1 MSPCLTSGTVLSST
15 ACGVPNIKIL
25 HTSNFPWWE
34 CCCGWAPGCG
44 LRGRAGPLTA
54 LGESGFETFL
64 LRLHFYLESKQ
75 WDKNQCAH
83 LPILLQPLHSWL
95 FVLLFFLIC
104 PYGGI
109 NPIMK
114 GLQLNRL
121 LNLTNSLI
129 GVQLLLRQQVIFY
142 SLLHK
147 YDEPVR
153 LHSARIVLSTLATP
167 WFYIIKIFYYHIL
180 KFKVV
185 QNILSCLTFFYC
197 DKDQSEKQLGEGA
210 VCLTLQPPV
219 MTGGQGRSSRLI
231 LEAETEGA
239 ISECCLLARYSWLC
253 FLSYTAHNRL
263 PRGGV
268 SYNGCTCSSLCV
280 SLILTQAQDIPHWL
294 ALDYKL

>member
-1 MSPCLTSGTVLSST
+1 MPS
-15 ACGVPNIKIL
+15 IKIL

-34 CCCGWAPGCG
+34 CCYGCAPGCG

-114 GLQLNRL
+114 WLQLYRL

-129 GVQLLLRQQVIFY
+129 WVQLLLRQQVIFY

-147 YDEPVR
+147 YDEPDR
-153 LHSARIVLSTLATP
+153 RHSTRIVLSTLATP
-167 WFYIIKIFYYHIL
+167 GFSINKIFYYHIL
-180 KFKVV
+180 NFKVV
-185 QNILSCLTFFYC
+185 QNILSYFTFFYC
-197 DKDQSEKQLGEGA
+197 DKDQSGKQLGEGT
-210 VCLTLQPPV
+210 VCPTLQPPV
-219 MTGGQGRSSRLI
+219 HHDRRSGQELTAEPGSRNCRSYQWVLLTGSLFMAHSVFFLI
-231 LEAETEGA
+231 LPV
-239 ISECCLLARYSWLC
+239 
-253 FLSYTAHNRL
+253 TA
-263 PRGGV
+263 
-268 SYNGCTCSSLCV
+268 CSSLCV

-294 ALDYKL
+294 ALDHKL